1 MAIAWLIVR
10 GRSTP
15 IVAEQFHT
23 PATSPIDARLL
34 GGAALFGIGWALSA
48 CAPAPPS
55 PRSRSSLPPRC
66 SSPLQWRSAQPSTA
80 SHSSH
85 AVRRDRTGDIHGL
98 QEDHTVLLGCSQ
110 LTRDD
115 VAAAAQAGFRSI
127 VSSRPNGEEQ
137 GQPSAHEMAR
147 IAEEHGLAFA
157 HVPIVPGKA
166 TDADADRMKEALTAL
181 PGPTLGFCRSG
192 TRALPYGRWRR
203 RVMPIPKRSSVR
215 PRQPGTTW
223 PI

>member
-1 MAIAWLIVR
+1 MAFKKI
-10 GRSTP
+10 TP
-15 IVAEQFHT
+15 SF
-23 PATSPIDARLL
+23 S
-34 GGAALFGIGWALSA
+34 AA
-48 CAPAPPS
+48 P
-55 PRSRSSLPPRC
+55 
-66 SSPLQWRSAQPSTA
+66 
-80 SHSSH
+80 
-85 AVRRDRTGDIHGL
+85 
-98 QEDHTVLLGCSQ
+98 Q

-115 VAAAAQAGFRSI
+115 VAAAAQAGFRSL

-192 TRALPYGRWRR
+192 TRAATLWALAEASHADPETIVGQAKAAGYDLADLKPALARR
-203 RVMPIPKRSSVR
+203 SERTGK
-215 PRQPGTTW
+215 
-223 PI
+223 

>member
-1 MAIAWLIVR
+1 MAFKKI
-10 GRSTP
+10 TP
-15 IVAEQFHT
+15 SF
-23 PATSPIDARLL
+23 S
-34 GGAALFGIGWALSA
+34 AA
-48 CAPAPPS
+48 P
-55 PRSRSSLPPRC
+55 
-66 SSPLQWRSAQPSTA
+66 
-80 SHSSH
+80 
-85 AVRRDRTGDIHGL
+85 
-98 QEDHTVLLGCSQ
+98 Q

-166 TDADADRMKEALTAL
+166 TDADADRMKEAAR
-181 PGPTLGFCRSG
+181 GR
-192 TRALPYGRWRR
+192 LPYGRWRR

>member
-1 MAIAWLIVR
+1 MAFKKI
-10 GRSTP
+10 TP
-15 IVAEQFHT
+15 SF
-23 PATSPIDARLL
+23 S
-34 GGAALFGIGWALSA
+34 AA
-48 CAPAPPS
+48 P
-55 PRSRSSLPPRC
+55 
-66 SSPLQWRSAQPSTA
+66 
-80 SHSSH
+80 
-85 AVRRDRTGDIHGL
+85 
-98 QEDHTVLLGCSQ
+98 Q

-192 TRALPYGRWRR
+192 TRAATLWALAEASHADPETIVGQAKAAGYDLADLKPALARR
-203 RVMPIPKRSSVR
+203 SERTGK
-215 PRQPGTTW
+215 
-223 PI
+223 